1 MLKINGLCAIVAFLA
16 APFALAEELSET
28 GEFLDGVAAI
38 VNEGVVLKSQLR
50 DQTTLIIKR
59 ARNADPP
66 MQLPPANVLREQLL
80 ERLIL
85 TEIQLQRADMIGLQ
99 ISDAV
104 LNNSIGRIAEQNGVP
119 FEEMPALLAQDGVDY
134 ATFRRELRDEITL
147 EQLRR
152 IDVGQRISVSPRE
165 IRQCIADLEGNVA
178 INSDYDLSHILISMP
193 ESATAVQID
202 AARDEAQ
209 LVYDRLVDGADFR
222 QLAIRYSDAQTAL
235 EGGALG
241 WMKGEQ
247 LPTLYTD
254 IVATMQA
261 GDISEPFRSSSS
273 FHIVK
278 VNELRSAIQ
287 RSEVDQIRLRHIL
300 VSPNEVID
308 IETAKQRLDDAL
320 EKIRSGEQEF
330 GEVAKLLSDDPG
342 SANDGGEMD
351 WTGPGVFVPEFEE
364 VANTAEIGVVT
375 EPFQSRFGWHVLEVL
390 ERRVYDNTE
399 DLKESNCDLRI
410 RNSKMD
416 EETQLWMQRL
426 RDEAYVDIRS

>member
-1 MLKINGLCAIVAFLA
+1 MLKINRLCAVAAFLA
-16 APFALAEELSET
+16 APFAHADELSET

-50 DQTTLIIKR
+50 DQTALIIKR

-104 LNNSIGRIAEQNGVP
+104 LNRYIDNIANENGVA
-119 FEEMPALLAQDGVDY
+119 FEDMPAVLARDGIEY
-134 ATFRRELRDEITL
+134 GTFRRELRDEITL

-165 IRQCIADLEGNVA
+165 IQQCIADLEGNVA
-178 INSDYDLSHILISMP
+178 VNSDYNLSHILISMP
-193 ESATAVQID
+193 ESATAVQIEE
-202 AARDEAQ
+202 ARAEAQ
-209 LVYDRLVDGADFR
+209 LVYDRLSDGADFR

-261 GDISEPFRSSSS
+261 GDVSEPFRSSSS

-287 RSEVDQIRLRHIL
+287 RSEVDQVRLRHIL

-320 EKIRSGEQEF
+320 EKIRNGEQEF

-364 VANTAEIGVVT
+364 VANNAEIGVVT
-375 EPFQSRFGWHVLEVL
+375 EPFQTRFGWHVLEVL

-399 DLKESNCDLRI
+399 DLKESNCDQRI
-410 RNSKMD
+410 RLSKME